1 MVKNAPVL
9 EIEDF
14 GYCGYDYRVKN
25 QDGKTFGY
33 LSRDPQGNN
42 QDMWMFCYGITTE
55 EAAISDPV
63 WYEDYTLNDLKEELE
78 FELTNFYIRF
88 GINDCKYE
96 L

>member
-9 EIEDF
+9 KIEYF
-14 GYCGYDYRVKN
+14 GTCGYDYRVDIKG
-25 QDGKTFGY
+25 DKTFGY
-33 LSRDPQGNN
+33 LSCDS
-42 QDMWMFCYGITTE
+42 QDNWTFYFGSTPS
-55 EAAISDPV
+55 EAATSDPV
-63 WYEDYTLNDLKEELE
+63 SYEGYALNELKDELE

>member
-1 MVKNAPVL
+1 MIKNAPVL

-14 GYCGYDYRVKN
+14 GFCGYDYRVDL

-33 LSRDPQGNN
+33 LCHDG
-42 QDMWMFCYGITTE
+42 QDNWLFSFGDTPN
-55 EAAISDPV
+55 EADVSDQV
-63 WYEDYTLNDLKEELE
+63 SYEDYTLNELKNELE

-88 GINDCKYE
+88 GINNCKYE

>member
-14 GYCGYDYRVKN
+14 GSCGYDYRVDI
-25 QDGKTFGY
+25 QGEKTFGY
-33 LSRDPQGNN
+33 LNHFSKSGWTLYFGSTPN
-42 QDMWMFCYGITTE
+42 

-63 WYEDYTLNDLKEELE
+63 NYGGYTLSELKEELE
-78 FELTNFYIRF
+78 FDLTNFYIRF
-88 GINDCKYE
+88 GIHDCRYE

>member
-1 MVKNAPVL
+1 MIKNAPVL

-14 GYCGYDYRVKN
+14 GFCGYDYRVDIKE
-25 QDGKTFGY
+25 DKTFGY
-33 LSRDPQGNN
+33 LSRES
-42 QDMWMFCYGITTE
+42 QDNWTFSFGDTPS
-55 EAAISDPV
+55 EAASSDPV
-63 WYEDYTLNDLKEELE
+63 SYEGYTLNKLKEELK